1 MDISLGALRGLA
13 KPLLGGLALALTL
26 VAALNVAVA
35 QTWIG
40 AQLPN
45 AEQTFLGNNGQPLVG
60 GSVYSYVPNTLVPKS
75 TWIDPFENTLN
86 SEPVTLDSAG
96 RAVIFGQG
104 NYRQR
109 VYDANNNLIWD
120 GLTSAYGSA
129 SPSGATGTDTAPV
142 GTVMAFSGFAVPTNW
157 LLAYGQ
163 ALLRTTYAQLLTAL
177 TISTTA
183 ANCVSSSTT
192 LGGFAATAQIPVG
205 AAIEASCLPS
215 GTTVASITNGTTIV
229 VSQAATAS
237 TTTTATVFPWGNGD
251 ASTTFNL
258 PDLRGRTFAGA
269 DAMGGSAASRLTSTY
284 FGVSAATPGVAGG
297 TQDVSPT
304 ILQANLPSVNFEVT
318 GIALTDPGHTHT
330 YSQST
335 VLDATGGSGAY
346 SSTSTVQTSKAF
358 TNITI
363 NSGGSGQCGG
373 QACAASGGSGT
384 ALNFATIQPTLT
396 VNYIIKVAPNTSGAG
411 GVVSLGGLTGD
422 IICASPVTCYT
433 SANVNYIGVTG
444 GAGVFGPSTT
454 TSGCLA
460 PWANTTG
467 SLLGNNCGIQF
478 SGAIPILTQ
487 PTVGVVSGSSTSTGT
502 NTGITEWLNP
512 QGGSGSG
519 LTLSTFC
526 FGCGLQES
534 FNAGSGFLLGQS
546 IQMNAGGGYGGRNAL
561 QVTLNWTAPSNASNT
576 NHFYQ
581 AASFTT
587 NVLTGDNGT
596 SMSPKGSFFGGVPSG
611 IMVCGTISTSL
622 CSGTPATNL
631 SEASGA
637 GEIDMGM
644 YPGSSAYFKTWMPF
658 GEDTYDLVQGS
669 EYDAIISLSAG
680 GVLTSLTVTSG
691 GTAATVASATGLIAG
706 QVIQSS
712 LVPAGTTISTISG
725 TSLTLSQNA
734 KSCSGGGCTDAAA
747 RFSGV
752 GSLCAFCLMDAGGAV
767 NVAYNG
773 TIIGTQFHTISDVP
787 TVANGIDWSG
797 LNFSGC
803 MIKGP
808 LGLCL
813 STSTGEVLLSVGST
827 YALEFG
833 VAGGTAIALG
843 GTNFYPVANGG
854 MALGLTSFGYSGLY
868 LSGTSS
874 GTGELVA
881 PSAASTYTWTLPAAT
896 DTIAGIAATQTLT
909 NKTIAFASNTLTG
922 VAPLASPTFTGTLNI
937 NGISGAGSAS
947 KYVCVDSSGNMLT
960 QSGAC

>member
-13 KPLLGGLALALTL
+13 KPLLGNLTLALTL
-26 VAALNVAVA
+26 TAALNVAVA

-129 SPSGATGTDTAPV
+129 NPSGATGTDTAPV

-163 ALLRTTYAQLLTAL
+163 AVSRTTYAQLLTAL
-177 TISTTA
+177 TISTTT

-192 LGGFAATAQIPVG
+192 LGGFTSTAQIPVG

-215 GTTVASITNGTTIV
+215 GTTVTSITNSTTIV

-237 TTTTATVFPWGNGD
+237 TTVTAAVFPWGNGD

-284 FGVSAATPGVAGG
+284 FGASAATPGVAGG

-330 YSQST
+330 YGEST
-335 VLDATGGSGAY
+335 VTNATGGSGAA
-346 SSTSTVQTSKAF
+346 SSVSTQTTSKAF
-358 TNITI
+358 TGITI

-467 SLLGNNCGIQF
+467 SLLGNGCAISI
-478 SGAIPILTQ
+478 SGAEVSTLNTTGAITGDGW
-487 PTVGVVSGSSTSTGT
+487 GVASQNSSTNALNIYGPISGANTYFDLHRSVLNIAAGSTTVNISNFGAWT
-502 NTGITEWLNP
+502 VDNNP
-512 QGGSGSG
+512 QTCTAGTYPTCSGGNLVGAGVGNWALMSANADKAAVWGDAVSLSDSELFTGVTGANRGLLNEFDFGVFAHTSGNGPSTTVQG
-519 LTLSTFC
+519 LTLHLGGTAQPFTGAAFSVSASDTDSVTSAPLVWPVAFDA
-526 FGCGLQES
+526 FNGCCTYAAIIGAVLVSGDSVSSQPIQ
-534 FNAGSGFLLGQS
+534 FNAFDSGGTPISGYLSYSATHQFIFDDPAAINSIAIDMAATGNNPTLTANCGDTNCSLVLAGQGT
-546 IQMNAGGGYGGRNAL
+546 GGIKTAN
-561 QVTLNWTAPSNASNT
+561 QFTSTLATGTAPFVVTS
-576 NHFYQ
+576 
-581 AASFTT
+581 TT
-587 NVLTGDNGT
+587 NVANLNASSLNG
-596 SMSPKGSFFGGVPSG
+596 
-611 IMVCGTISTSL
+611 
-622 CSGTPATNL
+622 ATF
-631 SEASGA
+631 AAPGA
-637 GEIDMGM
+637 IG
-644 YPGSSAYFKTWMPF
+644 
-658 GEDTYDLVQGS
+658 
-669 EYDAIISLSAG
+669 
-680 GVLTSLTVTSG
+680 G
-691 GTAATVASATGLIAG
+691 GTAAAGTFTTLAATSTTDSGSDTTGALVIAG
-706 QVIQSS
+706 GLGIAKTLYLGVDAFRIVDSASVVYVGPVGAAGMSLQANNIQS
-712 LVPAGTTISTISG
+712 LMLAT
-725 TSLTLSQNA
+725 
-734 KSCSGGGCTDAAA
+734 SGGVCAGAGCTDP
-747 RFSGV
+747 
-752 GSLCAFCLMDAGGAV
+752 GS
-767 NVAYNG
+767 
-773 TIIGTQFHTISDVP
+773 T
-787 TVANGIDWSG
+787 
-797 LNFSGC
+797 NFSVKGSYYADTSKGVTC
-803 MIKGP
+803 SGALTVISSVTIKDG
-808 LGLCL
+808 
-813 STSTGEVLLSVGST
+813 
-827 YALEFG
+827 
-833 VAGGTAIALG
+833 I
-843 GTNFYPVANGG
+843 
-854 MALGLTSFGYSGLY
+854 
-868 LSGTSS
+868 
-874 GTGELVA
+874 
-881 PSAASTYTWTLPAAT
+881 
-896 DTIAGIAATQTLT
+896 IIAATG
-909 NKTIAFASNTLTG
+909 TG
-922 VAPLASPTFTGTLNI
+922 GTC
-937 NGISGAGSAS
+937 S
-947 KYVCVDSSGNMLT
+947 
-960 QSGAC
+960 